1 MKNRL
6 LELRQLLHQ
15 YNYEYYVLSQPT
27 ISDYEFDMML
37 KELQQLESE
46 YPDLYD
52 PTSPTNRVGSDI
64 STDFKQ
70 VKHSFPMLS
79 LGNTYSQEEVIDFLN
94 RAKKLVPEDMEI
106 VCELKYDGTSISL
119 TYEDGMLVRAITRGD
134 GEQGDDVTANVKTI
148 RTIPLRLQGQDFPKT
163 MEVRG
168 EVLMPWNVFERLNQE
183 REEQEESLF
192 ANPRNAASGTIKLQ
206 NSKEVSRRK
215 LDAYLYS
222 LLGTQLPSKTHYEN
236 LQLLKS
242 WGFKVSDAVKV
253 CKNIDEVF
261 EFINYWN
268 VERKNL
274 PVATDGIVLK
284 INSLAQQEELGFTSK
299 TPRWA
304 IAYKFQAERACT
316 RLNSID
322 FQVGRTGAVT
332 PVANLDP
339 VQLSGTIVK
348 RASLHNDDFI
358 QGLDLYIGDMVY
370 VEKGGEIIPKIVG
383 VDLDARLLI
392 GDKVRFISKCP
403 ECNTNLIRYDGEA
416 AHYCPNQM
424 YCPPQI
430 KGRIEHFVSRKAMNI
445 NIGKESIE
453 LLYSKGLINNVA
465 DLYSLTLE
473 DLISLERWGQ
483 KSAENLLKSLE
494 ESKKV
499 EFHRVLFALGIRFV
513 GATVAKRITNQLSSM
528 EAISSATI
536 EQLMK
541 IDDVGERVAN
551 SIVDFFLNEQ
561 NVDIVNRLKQI
572 GLQMEGEKSEELIS
586 DKLSGF
592 SIVISGTFSQFSR
605 DELKLMIEKNG
616 GKNVSSISSK
626 TSFLVA
632 GENMGP
638 SKLEKAKS
646 LGLKILSETEFL
658 NLLK

>member
-358 QGLDLYIGDMVY
+358 QGLDVYIGDMVY

-536 EQLMK
+536 EQLME

-551 SIVDFFLNEQ
+551 SIVDFFSNEQ

-592 SIVISGTFSQFSR
+592 LIVISGTFSQFSR

>member
-513 GATVAKRITNQLSSM
+513 GATVAKRITNQLPSM

-551 SIVDFFLNEQ
+551 SIVDFFSNEQ

>member
-236 LQLLKS
+236 LQLLRS

-551 SIVDFFLNEQ
+551 SIVDFFSNEQ

>member
-1 MKNRL
+1 
-6 LELRQLLHQ
+6 
-15 YNYEYYVLSQPT
+15 
-27 ISDYEFDMML
+27 
-37 KELQQLESE
+37 
-46 YPDLYD
+46 
-52 PTSPTNRVGSDI
+52 
-64 STDFKQ
+64 
-70 VKHSFPMLS
+70 
-79 LGNTYSQEEVIDFLN
+79 
-94 RAKKLVPEDMEI
+94 
-106 VCELKYDGTSISL
+106 
-119 TYEDGMLVRAITRGD
+119 
-134 GEQGDDVTANVKTI
+134 
-148 RTIPLRLQGQDFPKT
+148 
-163 MEVRG
+163 
-168 EVLMPWNVFERLNQE
+168 
-183 REEQEESLF
+183 
-192 ANPRNAASGTIKLQ
+192 
-206 NSKEVSRRK
+206 
-215 LDAYLYS
+215 
-222 LLGTQLPSKTHYEN
+222 
-236 LQLLKS
+236 
-242 WGFKVSDAVKV
+242 
-253 CKNIDEVF
+253 
-261 EFINYWN
+261 
-268 VERKNL
+268 
-274 PVATDGIVLK
+274 
-284 INSLAQQEELGFTSK
+284 
-299 TPRWA
+299 
-304 IAYKFQAERACT
+304 
-316 RLNSID
+316 
-322 FQVGRTGAVT
+322 
-332 PVANLDP
+332 
-339 VQLSGTIVK
+339 
-348 RASLHNDDFI
+348 
-358 QGLDLYIGDMVY
+358 
-370 VEKGGEIIPKIVG
+370 
-383 VDLDARLLI
+383 
-392 GDKVRFISKCP
+392 
-403 ECNTNLIRYDGEA
+403 
-416 AHYCPNQM
+416 M

>member
-253 CKNIDEVF
+253 CKI
-261 EFINYWN
+261 
-268 VERKNL
+268 
-274 PVATDGIVLK
+274 
-284 INSLAQQEELGFTSK
+284 
-299 TPRWA
+299 
-304 IAYKFQAERACT
+304 
-316 RLNSID
+316 
-322 FQVGRTGAVT
+322 
-332 PVANLDP
+332 
-339 VQLSGTIVK
+339 
-348 RASLHNDDFI
+348 
-358 QGLDLYIGDMVY
+358 
-370 VEKGGEIIPKIVG
+370 
-383 VDLDARLLI
+383 
-392 GDKVRFISKCP
+392 
-403 ECNTNLIRYDGEA
+403 
-416 AHYCPNQM
+416 
-424 YCPPQI
+424 
-430 KGRIEHFVSRKAMNI
+430 
-445 NIGKESIE
+445 
-453 LLYSKGLINNVA
+453 
-465 DLYSLTLE
+465 
-473 DLISLERWGQ
+473 
-483 KSAENLLKSLE
+483 
-494 ESKKV
+494 
-499 EFHRVLFALGIRFV
+499 
-513 GATVAKRITNQLSSM
+513 
-528 EAISSATI
+528 
-536 EQLMK
+536 LMK
-541 IDDVGERVAN
+541 Y
-551 SIVDFFLNEQ
+551 
-561 NVDIVNRLKQI
+561 
-572 GLQMEGEKSEELIS
+572 
-586 DKLSGF
+586 
-592 SIVISGTFSQFSR
+592 
-605 DELKLMIEKNG
+605 
-616 GKNVSSISSK
+616 
-626 TSFLVA
+626 
-632 GENMGP
+632 
-638 SKLEKAKS
+638 
-646 LGLKILSETEFL
+646 L
-658 NLLK
+658 NLSIIGM

>member
-551 SIVDFFLNEQ
+551 SIVDFFSNEQ